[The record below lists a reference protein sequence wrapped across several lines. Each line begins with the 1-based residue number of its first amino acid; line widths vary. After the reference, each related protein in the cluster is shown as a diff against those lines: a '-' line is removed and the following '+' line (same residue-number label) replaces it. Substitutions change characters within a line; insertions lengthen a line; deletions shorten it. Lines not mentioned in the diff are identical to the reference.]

1 MTGVWDTVETTTLG
15 LRNYVRSSTERLLIA
30 AHTLEDNE
38 DRETP
43 NDYKIREKNERKTV
57 DKKKTIR
64 PCQINFLFSVTCT
77 LAKKLCAL
85 NFFIQKL
92 TCRCFLFI
100 IGKKKLF
107 SNISILKIN

>member
-64 PCQINFLFSVTCT
+64 PCQIDFLFSVTCT
-77 LAKKLCAL
+77 LAKKTMRIEFFYSKI
-85 NFFIQKL
+85 NVSMFFIYY
-92 TCRCFLFI
+92 R
-100 IGKKKLF
+100 
-107 SNISILKIN
+107 

>member
-15 LRNYVRSSTERLLIA
+15 LRNYVRSSTERLIA

-64 PCQINFLFSVTCT
+64 PCQIDFLFSVTCT
-77 LAKKLCAL
+77 LAKKLAHW
-85 NFFIQKL
+85 I
-92 TCRCFLFI
+92 FLF
-100 IGKKKLF
+100 K
-107 SNISILKIN
+107 N